1 MMQYEMEPTTAASD
15 ITSQNPTNDSMLQ
28 RNSNFIVRGSFGI
41 ACTLGMFV
49 VLVLVCVNKAYKT
62 SLQRIVLYH
71 IILTLFCEMTFSL
84 QLALD
89 LHIKSPTWTCE
100 AAIYLW
106 MYSKL
111 AWHTYTTAVTTYLF
125 SLGCC
130 LIRGKYNIQQGGKVA
145 EFICAALAICFPLV
159 YVLASYKEIFEVVNC
174 DKFVSSKWKK
184 NAIILH
190 VIILAMCTEV
200 IIVCITLCIMFIF
213 LNWQLRNNRLNILMK
228 HLLKLTVINASIV
241 LFIALIAAYCVY
253 RYLEDPPKSITNIF
267 QIIYGIG
274 YPLLF
279 TLSMIVHSLV
289 SIQCQG
295 CARKIL
301 CCKRREQ
308 GREEINPD
316 SSDNFTNPSSHP
328 VNQPSN
334 TYFSVPYT
342 GAFTK
347 VTLSG
352 EDREELPLLM
362 HK

>member
-1 MMQYEMEPTTAASD
+1 MQYEMEPTTAAS
-15 ITSQNPTNDSMLQ
+15 ITTSQNPTNDSMLQ
-28 RNSNFIVRGSFGI
+28 RNGNFIVRGSFGI
-41 ACTLGMFV
+41 AYTLVMFA
-49 VLVLVCVNKAYKT
+49 VLALVCVNKAYKT
-62 SLQRIVLYH
+62 SLQRIILYH
-71 IILTLFCEMTFSL
+71 IILTLFCEMIFSL
-84 QLALD
+84 QLVLD

-159 YVLASYKEIFEVVNC
+159 YILASYKEIFEVVNC
-174 DKFVSSKWKK
+174 HKLISSKWNK
-184 NAIILH
+184 NATILS

-200 IIVCITLCIMFIF
+200 ITVCVTLCIMFIF
-213 LNWQLRNNRLNILMK
+213 LNRQLRNNRLNTLMK
-228 HLLKLTVINASIV
+228 HLLKLIGINASIM
-241 LFIALIAAYCVY
+241 LFITLIAAYCVY
-253 RYLEDPPKSITNIF
+253 RYLGHPPKSITNIF

-274 YPLLF
+274 YPSLF
-279 TLSMIVHSLV
+279 ALSMIVHSLV
-289 SIQCQG
+289 SIQCRG
-295 CARKIL
+295 YARKIL

-308 GREEINPD
+308 GREVINPD
-316 SSDNFTNPSSHP
+316 SGDNFTNPSSHP
-328 VNQPSN
+328 VNQPSH

-342 GAFTK
+342 GAFTE
-347 VTLSG
+347 VTLPG
-352 EDREELPLLM
+352 DDHEEMPLLM